1 LRQIRARLRPL
12 ACTGNIAPAII
23 ALMRMRL
30 STPTGSGPVCRK
42 ASHARMSQDE
52 IVARD
57 LGGN

>member
-1 LRQIRARLRPL
+1 L

-30 STPTGSGPVCRK
+30 STPTGGGPVCRK